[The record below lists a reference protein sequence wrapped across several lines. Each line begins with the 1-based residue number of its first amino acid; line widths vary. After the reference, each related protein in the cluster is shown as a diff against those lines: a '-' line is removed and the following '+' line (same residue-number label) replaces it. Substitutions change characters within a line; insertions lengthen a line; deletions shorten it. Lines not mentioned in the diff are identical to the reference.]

1 MKEVKEKNFGEDLF
15 GIDTS
20 IENPTD
26 AEKIKIIFAEI
37 AERVKVNYEEERSPV
52 KSLLFDHAV
61 GELINAQMA
70 VVKLITYKP

>member
-20 IENPTD
+20 VENPTD

-37 AERVKVNYEEERSPV
+37 AERVKINYEEERSPV
-52 KSLLFDHAV
+52 KSLLFDHAI

>member
-15 GIDTS
+15 DIDTS

-52 KSLLFDHAV
+52 KSLLFDHAI

>member
-26 AEKIKIIFAEI
+26 AEKIQIIFAEI

>member
-52 KSLLFDHAV
+52 KSLLFDHAI

>member
-15 GIDTS
+15 DIDTS